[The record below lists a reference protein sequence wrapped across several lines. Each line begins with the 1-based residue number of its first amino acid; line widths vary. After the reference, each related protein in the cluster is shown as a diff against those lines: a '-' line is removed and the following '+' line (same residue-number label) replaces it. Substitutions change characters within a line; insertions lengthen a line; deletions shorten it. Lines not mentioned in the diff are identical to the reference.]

1 MALFGEKYGEVVR
14 MVEIGDGDFS
24 RELCGGTHVRSTA
37 EIGVLRILGETSSA
51 ANVRRIEAQTG
62 PAAVAALRSRN
73 AALEQ
78 IAATLRTTV
87 DDAAAVVGAREQ
99 ARREL
104 EKAARPTARG
114 ENVDAASL
122 ADSAQPIAGVPV
134 IAADLGEIEP
144 RALPDVADRVKGKLA
159 ADGVVVLGGVHAERA
174 HLVVS
179 VAPALVE
186 RGLRAGEI
194 AKAAAAVLGG
204 GGGGRDTLAQAG
216 GEQIGKLDE
225 ALEAARGA
233 VAAVLGG

>member
-14 MVEIGDGDFS
+14 MVEIGDGEFS

-37 EIGVLRILGETSSA
+37 EIGVFRILAETSSA

-62 PAAVAALRSRN
+62 PAAVGALRARSE
-73 AALEQ
+73 ALER

-87 DDAAAVVGAREQ
+87 DAAAEVVGEREQ
-99 ARREL
+99 ERREL
-104 EKAARPTARG
+104 ERAARPSARG
-114 ENVDAASL
+114 ERLDAAAL
-122 ADSAQPIAGVPV
+122 AAAAQSIAGVPFV
-134 IAADLGEIEP
+134 SANVGEIEP
-144 RALPDVADRVKGKLA
+144 KALPDIADRVKGKLGGDA
-159 ADGVVVLGGVHAERA
+159 VIVLAGAHAERA

-179 VAPALVE
+179 VAAPLVE

-194 AKAAAAVLGG
+194 ARAAAAVLGG

-216 GEQIGKLDE
+216 GDQVGKLDE
-225 ALEAARGA
+225 ALEAARSA